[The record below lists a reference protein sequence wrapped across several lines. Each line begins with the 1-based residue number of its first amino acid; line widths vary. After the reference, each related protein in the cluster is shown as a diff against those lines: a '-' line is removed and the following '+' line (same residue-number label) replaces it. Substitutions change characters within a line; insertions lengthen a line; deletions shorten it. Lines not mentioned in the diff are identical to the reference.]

1 MRFCFCIPVGIFLLL
16 VLFPS
21 PAPASVADRIL
32 AVVNREVIALSDAQ
46 KYREVF
52 LEKRDADDSAALKEL
67 IDQALLLAEARK
79 LEILPPSDDEIARVY
94 KKLRLRFGRPET
106 FDLLKT
112 RLALTDDEI
121 EEQIKRQL
129 LIHKLIEQ
137 RIHFFVFVTP
147 EEIEA
152 YYQDHPGEFK
162 NQTPE
167 EARKAI
173 QEIRTAEKAQL
184 KLKDYLDR
192 LRAKANIRINH
203 PLPE

>member
-1 MRFCFCIPVGIFLLL
+1 MRFCFCMPIGLFLLL

-32 AVVNREVIALSDAQ
+32 AVVNREVIALSDVQ

-52 LEKRDADDSAALKEL
+52 LEKRDADDADALKEL

>member
-1 MRFCFCIPVGIFLLL
+1 MRFGLWLPIGLFLLL
-16 VLFPS
+16 ILFPATS
-21 PAPASVADRIL
+21 PAIVADRIM
-32 AVVNREVIALSDAQ
+32 AVVDREVIALSDVQ

-52 LEKRDADDSAALKEL
+52 LKKRDADDSAALEEI
-67 IDQALLLAEARK
+67 IDQTLLLAEARK
-79 LEILPPSDDEIARVY
+79 LEILPPPDDEIARVY

-106 FDLLKT
+106 FELLKT

-121 EEQIKRQL
+121 KERIKQQL
-129 LIHKLIEQ
+129 LIDQLIEQ

-147 EEIEA
+147 AEIGA

-162 NQTPE
+162 NQTQE
-167 EARKAI
+167 AARKAI

-192 LRAKANIRINH
+192 LRAKANIRINR
-203 PLPE
+203 PPPE

>member
-1 MRFCFCIPVGIFLLL
+1 MRFCFCIPIGLFLLL

-52 LEKRDADDSAALKEL
+52 LEKRDADDADALKEL

>member
-1 MRFCFCIPVGIFLLL
+1 MHRRLCIPIGLFSLSI
-16 VLFPS
+16 LFPS
-21 PAPASVADRIL
+21 PSPAVVADRIL
-32 AVVNREVIALSDAQ
+32 AVVNHEVIALSDVQ

-52 LEKRDADDSAALKEL
+52 VEKSDADDSMAMKEL
-67 IDQALLLAEARK
+67 IDQKLLLAEALK
-79 LEILPPSDDEIARVY
+79 LEVLTPSGDEIARTY

-106 FDLLKT
+106 FELLKT

-121 EEQIKRQL
+121 EEQIKQQL
-129 LIHKLIEQ
+129 LIDKLIEQ
-137 RIHFFVFVTP
+137 RIRFFVFVTP

-152 YYQDHPGEFK
+152 YYQEHLGEFK

-167 EARKAI
+167 AARKTI
-173 QEIRTAEKAQL
+173 QDIRMAEKSKQ

-192 LRAKANIRINH
+192 LRAKADIRINR

>member
-1 MRFCFCIPVGIFLLL
+1 MRFCFCIPIGLFLLL

-21 PAPASVADRIL
+21 PAPAIVADRIL
-32 AVVNREVIALSDAQ
+32 AVVNREVIALSDVQ

-67 IDQALLLAEARK
+67 IDQALLLAEAGK
-79 LEILPPSDDEIARVY
+79 LEILPPSEDEIARVY
-94 KKLRLRFGRPET
+94 KKLRLRFGRLET
-106 FDLLKT
+106 FELLKT

-147 EEIEA
+147 EEIEG
-152 YYQDHPGEFK
+152 YYQDHPDEFK

-167 EARKAI
+167 AARKAI

-192 LRAKANIRINH
+192 LRAKANIRINR